1 MYSLSIF
8 FFLFLHRTVK
18 SWNSLGAPFIE
29 VVKTKKNE
37 VVWIGGCVVMTWFLF
52 FLQEEA
58 CPLLCRHVTDDDP
71 FQKK

>member
-1 MYSLSIF
+1 MYTLSIF
-8 FFLFLHRTVK
+8 FLFLPPTVK

-29 VVKTKKNE
+29 VVKTKKTKLCE
-37 VVWIGGCVVMTWFLF
+37 LVGVWLWLGFFF